1 MAVRLPDS
9 CLVVL
14 VGASGAGKS
23 TWAETNFAGN
33 QVVSSD
39 RLRAVAGV
47 GEDDQAA
54 GNDAFALLDQIVE
67 MRLRRRLLTVVD
79 STGLDDD
86 RRAGY
91 RQAALRHDVP
101 CHAVVFPVATALAR
115 QRNAAAANPLPAKVL
130 DGQLRRIRQVVPGL
144 DAEGFAAVHTVENAE
159 VEDAAVVA
167 PSLLD
172 AGIAAA
178 RQRSRPIGLRFGL
191 QLSSFGGGPPAIA
204 AGVEGIAG
212 AAESAGFSS
221 LWVMDHFRQIP
232 QVGREWDDMLEATST
247 LAFLA
252 AVTERATLGTLVASV
267 VNRHP
272 ALLGKAFATLD
283 VLSGGRAVCGLGIGW
298 FEKEALAYG
307 YPFPPLAERYAMLE
321 DAVEVLR
328 AMWGPGSPRVSGRT
342 IDVPEAMGYPR
353 PIQERLPILI
363 GGSGERTTLR
373 LVARHADQCNLRGEP
388 PVVASKLD
396 ALGRHCT
403 AIGRHG
409 DEIEVTH
416 LSVAFTAPDRTALTE
431 RLGAARRRSESVE
444 QAAARLGAGVPDDL
458 IGRFRALADAGVQ
471 HVIIPVAAI
480 TEPDDV
486 AAFAEVIAAFA

>member
-1 MAVRLPDS
+1 MVVRLPDS

-23 TWAETNFAGN
+23 SWAASNFAAN

-54 GNDAFALLDQIVE
+54 GNDAFALLDEIVE

-91 RQAALRHDVP
+91 REAAARHGVP
-101 CHAVVFPVATALAR
+101 CHAVVFPVAPALAK
-115 QRNAAAANPLPAKVL
+115 QRNAAAPNPLPARVI
-130 DGQLRRIRQVVPGL
+130 DGQLRRMRRVVPGL
-144 DAEGFAAVHTVENAE
+144 EAEGFAAVHAVDDAE
-159 VEDAAVVA
+159 VEAVAVVA
-167 PSLLD
+167 STLLD
-172 AGIAAA
+172 ADVAAA
-178 RQRSRPIGLRFGL
+178 RQQMQPIGLRFGL
-191 QLSSFGGGPPAIA
+191 QLSRFGGGRSTIA
-204 AGVEGIAG
+204 AGVAGIAE

-267 VNRHP
+267 VNRNP
-272 ALLGKAFATLD
+272 ALLAKAFATLD

-298 FEKEALAYG
+298 FEKEAMAYG
-307 YPFPPLAERYAMLE
+307 YRFPPVAERYAMLE
-321 DAVEVLR
+321 DTVEVLR
-328 AMWGPGSPRVSGRT
+328 AMWGPGSPEVRGRT

-353 PIQERLPILI
+353 PLQERLPILI
-363 GGSGERTTLR
+363 GGSGEQSTLR

-388 PVVASKLD
+388 PVVAAKLEVLD
-396 ALGRHCT
+396 GHCAAEGRD
-403 AIGRHG
+403 R

-416 LSVAFTAPDRTALTE
+416 LCVAFTAPDRTALTE

-444 QAAARLGAGVPDDL
+444 QAAVRLGAGVPDDL
-458 IGRFRALADAGVQ
+458 VGRFRALADAGVQ
-471 HVIIPVAAI
+471 HVIIPVSPI
-480 TEPDDV
+480 TEPADV
-486 AAFAEVIAAFA
+486 AAFAEVIAAFR